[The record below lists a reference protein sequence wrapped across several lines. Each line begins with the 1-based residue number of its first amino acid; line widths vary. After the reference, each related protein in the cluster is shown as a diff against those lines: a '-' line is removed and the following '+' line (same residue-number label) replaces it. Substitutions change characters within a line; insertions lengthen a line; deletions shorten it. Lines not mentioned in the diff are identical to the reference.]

1 LCEIKK
7 EFVVKR
13 PYASFLNAEFE
24 SKIKKLVSIKNV
36 EQLEL
41 IYSELEHRRKP
52 KAKALMAR
60 LKLVLESLYEHSEE
74 EDEYQEIRAFLDNK
88 DFGQTLKFWRTYCKR
103 SIEIPERE
111 DECLEKLGLIEEFWD
126 KQERGYFELS
136 SIDLKLLKLKP
147 EDEASFFSYF
157 GYRTNRSS
165 KLRKQV
171 LHLLQCCS
179 LPKTLNYREWGE
191 PSSKQR
197 YLKIIDYL
205 GGFAFPHRNNP
216 QQADAVAAWDG
227 DRKWFESSYLANI
240 SD

>member
-1 LCEIKK
+1 M
-7 EFVVKR
+7 KR

-24 SKIKKLVSIKNV
+24 SKITELVSINDV

-60 LKLVLESLYEHSEE
+60 LKLVLKSLYEHSEE
-74 EDEYQEIRAFLDNK
+74 EDEYQKMRAFLDNK
-88 DFGQTLKFWRTYCKR
+88 DFGETLKFWRTFCKR

-111 DECLEKLGLIEEFWD
+111 DECFEKLGLIEEFWNE
-126 KQERGYFELS
+126 QVPSYFELS
-136 SIDLKLLKLKP
+136 NIDLKLLNLKV

-165 KLRKQV
+165 KLRKQT

-179 LPKTLNYREWGE
+179 LPKTLNYSEWGE

-197 YLKIIDYL
+197 YLKIIGYL
-205 GGFAFPHRNNP
+205 GGFAVPHRNNP
-216 QQADAVAAWDG
+216 RQADAVAVWDA
-227 DRKWFESSYLANI
+227 DRKWIESSYLADI
-240 SD
+240 SN

>member
-1 LCEIKK
+1 M
-7 EFVVKR
+7 KR
-13 PYASFLNAEFE
+13 PYASFLNTELE
-24 SKIKKLVSIKNV
+24 SKINELVRIRDL

-60 LKLVLESLYEHSEE
+60 LRLVLESLYERSE
-74 EDEYQEIRAFLDNK
+74 EDEYEKMRAFLDNK
-88 DFGQTLKFWRTYCKR
+88 NFGETLKFWRTYCER
-103 SIEIPERE
+103 SVDYPNRE
-111 DECLEKLGLIEEFWD
+111 DACFEKLGLIEEFWD
-126 KQERGYFELS
+126 KQERDYFELS

-205 GGFAFPHRNNP
+205 GGFAFPHRKNP
-216 QQADAVAAWDG
+216 QQADAVAAWDS
-227 DRKWFESSYLANI
+227 DRKWFESSYLANV
-240 SD
+240 SN

>member
-1 LCEIKK
+1 M
-7 EFVVKR
+7 KR
-13 PYASFLNAEFE
+13 PYASFLNTELE
-24 SKIKKLVSIKNV
+24 SKINELVTIRDV

-52 KAKALMAR
+52 KAKASMAR
-60 LKLVLESLYEHSEE
+60 LKLVLESLYELSEE
-74 EDEYQEIRAFLDNK
+74 DKDEKTKTFLDNK
-88 DFGQTLKFWRTYCKR
+88 NFGETLKFWRTYCER
-103 SIEIPERE
+103 SVDYPNRE
-111 DECLEKLGLIEEFWD
+111 DACFEKLGLIEEFWD
-126 KQERGYFELS
+126 KQERDYFELS

-216 QQADAVAAWDG
+216 QQVDAVAAWDG

-240 SD
+240 SN

>member
-1 LCEIKK
+1 MWKIKK
-7 EFVVKR
+7 EFVAKR
-13 PYASFLNAEFE
+13 PYTSFLNTELE
-24 SKIKKLVSIKNV
+24 SKINELVTIRDV
-36 EQLEL
+36 EQLGL

-52 KAKALMAR
+52 QAKALMAR
-60 LKLVLESLYEHSEE
+60 LKLVLESLYELSE
-74 EDEYQEIRAFLDNK
+74 EDEYEKTKTFLDNK
-88 DFGQTLKFWRTYCKR
+88 DFGETLKFWGTYCER
-103 SIEIPERE
+103 SVEIPDRE
-111 DECLEKLGLIEEFWD
+111 DECFAKLGLIEEFWD
-126 KQERGYFELS
+126 EQERSYFKLS
-136 SIDLKLLKLKP
+136 SIDLKLLKLRP

-216 QQADAVAAWDG
+216 QQADAVAVWDA
-227 DRKWFESSYLANI
+227 DRKWIESSYLADI
-240 SD
+240 SN

>member
-1 LCEIKK
+1 M
-7 EFVVKR
+7 KR
-13 PYASFLNAEFE
+13 PYTSFLNAKLE
-24 SKIKKLVSIKNV
+24 SKITELVSINDV

-41 IYSELEHRRKP
+41 IYSELEHRKKP

-60 LKLVLESLYEHSEE
+60 LKSVLESVDEHSK
-74 EDEYQEIRAFLDNK
+74 EDESEKTRTFLDNK
-88 DFGQTLKFWRTYCKR
+88 DFGETLKFWRTYCKR
-103 SIEIPERE
+103 SIEIPKRE
-111 DECLEKLGLIEEFWD
+111 DECFAKLGLIEEFWNE
-126 KQERGYFELS
+126 QVLSYFELS
-136 SIDLKLLKLKP
+136 NIDLKLLNLKV
-147 EDEASFFSYF
+147 EDEASFLSYF

-205 GGFAFPHRNNP
+205 GGFAVPHRNNP
-216 QQADAVAAWDG
+216 RQADAVAVWDA
-227 DRKWFESSYLANI
+227 DRKWIESSYLADI
-240 SD
+240 SN

>member
-1 LCEIKK
+1 M
-7 EFVVKR
+7 KR
-13 PYASFLNAEFE
+13 PYTSFLNTELE
-24 SKIKKLVSIKNV
+24 SKINELVTIRDV

-52 KAKALMAR
+52 QAKGLMAR
-60 LKLVLESLYEHSEE
+60 LKLVLESLHQCSEDNE
-74 EDEYQEIRAFLDNK
+74 NEKTKTFLDKK
-88 DFGQTLKFWRTYCKR
+88 DFGETLKFWRTYCER
-103 SIEIPERE
+103 SVEIPDRE
-111 DECLEKLGLIEEFWD
+111 DECFAKLGLIEEFWD
-126 KQERGYFELS
+126 EQERSYFKLS
-136 SIDLKLLKLKP
+136 SIDLKLLKLRP

-191 PSSKQR
+191 PSSGER
-197 YLKIIDYL
+197 YSQIISYL
-205 GGFAFPHRNNP
+205 GGFTVPHRNNP
-216 QQADAVAAWDG
+216 KKADAVAAWIA
-227 DRKWFESSYLANI
+227 DRKWFESSYLTNI